1 LNKFLKSD
9 ILALIIIVAIS
20 IAYWFGATSV
30 PFHPDESTQLY
41 MAADFRTIFTNPSSL
56 IWRQQPETNL
66 RMHYREID
74 PPFSRYLIGFGLMIV
89 GQKPLDQDWDWSKS
103 FQANSQAGVLP
114 NTNQLF
120 AGRLAVAAL
129 FPFSLVCAY
138 YLGKKLHSP
147 GLGWLSFGLIAINSL
162 VLIHTRRAMAES
174 GLLFGVLLSLLGA
187 VAWRRQR
194 FWLAL
199 PAALAF
205 NAKYTAL
212 PLALIGL
219 IAVVWDYQNQITP
232 WKKKIVNAV
241 IYCTLFLAVTF
252 ALNPFLWNSPIQA
265 LKDAAVERDTLLE
278 RQREEIGQA
287 NSSQSLNTIG
297 QRGVA
302 ILSQVFIAPPASEDV
317 GNYTID
323 LQKSITKYTSNPM
336 HVFMRGWMGGSVILC
351 LTLAGLIFFIFWLI
365 RKKPISRSGI
375 LILGAFLLQITA
387 ILIAIQLPFQRYYIP
402 LIPFT
407 SIFLAFSLLYP
418 LEYLLKRI
426 TAVRK

>member
-1 LNKFLKSD
+1 
-9 ILALIIIVAIS
+9 
-20 IAYWFGATSV
+20 
-30 PFHPDESTQLY
+30 
-41 MAADFRTIFTNPSSL
+41 
-56 IWRQQPETNL
+56 
-66 RMHYREID
+66 MHYREID
-74 PPFSRYLIGFGLMIV
+74 PPFSRYLIGFGLMIA